1 LYIRTKVQSMGY
13 LVITDYK
20 KIIQT
25 DNLNQILGSDYSLLT
40 SIESMAESELKS
52 YLVQKYDTSK
62 EFVPFQIYNS
72 AVFYLGYERLYL
84 DAPAFNVTA
93 SYIPNELVLYNGNVY
108 AALTNVS
115 PGIWDITDWL
125 YLGSQYTLY
134 YVDPSADVF
143 DYYKS
148 YAVGDHVWFNGK
160 TYTCVIANSG
170 NNPDANA
177 YYWGIGNAILIPSVD
192 LLFDGNAF
200 VKGDNRNQQMVT
212 YMTDV
217 ALYHL
222 HSRIAPR
229 NIPDLRVKR
238 YDDAIAW
245 LKQCAKGDDI
255 TANLPKIQPTQ
266 GMRNRYGSV
275 LPKQNNNF

>member
-1 LYIRTKVQSMGY
+1 MGY

-62 EFVPFQIYNS
+62 EFVSFQVWDAFHSY
-72 AVFYLGYERLYL
+72 VGYERLYL
-84 DAPAFNVTA
+84 DAPAFSESE
-93 SYIPNELVLYNGNVY
+93 SYFINQSVLYNGNIY
-108 AALTNVS
+108 TAASNLS
-115 PGIWDITDWL
+115 AGIWNSSNWL
-125 YLGSQYTLY
+125 YIGPQYTLY
-134 YVDPSADVF
+134 WVTPSANVF

-148 YAVGDHVWFNGK
+148 YVVNDDVWFNGK

-170 NNPDANA
+170 NNPDTNQH
-177 YYWGIGNAILIPSVD
+177 YWGVGNAILIPS
-192 LLFDGNAF
+192 LGLPDGDSAF
-200 VKGDNRNQQMVT
+200 IQDDNRNQQMVT